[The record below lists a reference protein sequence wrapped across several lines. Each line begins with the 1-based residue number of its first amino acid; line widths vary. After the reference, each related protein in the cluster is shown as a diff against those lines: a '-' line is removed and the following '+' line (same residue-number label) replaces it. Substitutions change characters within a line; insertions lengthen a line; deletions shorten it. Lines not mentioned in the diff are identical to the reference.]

1 MRITAIRKI
10 PLRHPDY
17 SSDLEDKSPEQ
28 LIGIMW
34 QLALDAWSFMGKL
47 DAEPR
52 LQRHVFVLKRRRS
65 QEAAHQTMIATH

>member
-10 PLRHPDY
+10 PLRHADY
-17 SSDLEDKSPEQ
+17 SNDLEGKSPEQ
-28 LIGIMW
+28 LVGMMW

-52 LQRHVFVLKRRRS
+52 LQRHVVVLKRRRG
-65 QEAAHQTMIATH
+65 